1 MRRLIPR
8 ELNEPITVARPGLR
22 VSVVGASDF
31 HDRFRTPDRS
41 LGVII
46 GSSLNKIDSFST
58 GDVAAVL
65 REVDGTLNS

>member
-1 MRRLIPR
+1 M
-8 ELNEPITVARPGLR
+8 
-22 VSVVGASDF
+22 SVVGASDF